1 MREMPETDGKVRSLE
16 KLRKSMAD
24 SRSLLKEHGLKDQ
37 SVIDAVDALTRLN
50 ELVMDPSEE
59 DLQEIGVLFEKIR
72 DATDDITK
80 IVPLFAGTVS
90 QLGQWFQWAM
100 MERSLVVGKHTI
112 EIEPIETEGYILDIG
127 GGGEGIIGK
136 LNGRDAI
143 SIDLSFLTR
152 QDSESLKILMDA
164 SDLKFLSSQFE
175 VAAAFFTFMYIEND
189 DHPKVFREVHRV
201 LKDRGRFLIWDSRIP
216 ESFEDKR
223 FFVLPLEILLPDER
237 VESVYGAKLDHQSL
251 PYFKGLASRSGF
263 EVAGEWE
270 KEEIF
275 FLELKKLPSDNTPE
289 IS

>member
-1 MREMPETDGKVRSLE
+1 MIEMPETDGKVISLE
-16 KLRKSMAD
+16 KLQKSMAN
-24 SRSLLKEHGLKDQ
+24 SRSLLEKHGLKDQ
-37 SVIDAVDALTRLN
+37 SVIDAVNAFTKLD
-50 ELVMDPSEE
+50 ELMVNPSEE
-59 DLQEIGVLFEKIR
+59 DLQEIGVLFEKLR
-72 DATDDITK
+72 DATDDINK
-80 IVPLFAGTVS
+80 IVPLFADTVS
-90 QLGQWFQWAM
+90 QLGQWFEWTI
-100 MERSLVVGKHTI
+100 MERSLVVGKHII

-136 LNGRDAI
+136 LNGRNAI

-152 QDSESLKILMDA
+152 QDSDSLKILMDA
-164 SDLKFLSSQFE
+164 SDLKFLSCQFE

-189 DHPKVFREVHRV
+189 NHWKVFREVHRV
-201 LKDRGRFLIWDSRIP
+201 LKDGGRFLIWDSRMT

-237 VESVYGAKLDHQSL
+237 VQATYGVKLDNQDLH
-251 PYFKGLASRSGF
+251 YFKGLASRSGF

-275 FLELKKLPSDNTPE
+275 FLELKKPPLDNTSE

>member
-1 MREMPETDGKVRSLE
+1 MREMPETDGKIRSPE
-16 KLRKSMAD
+16 KLQKSMAD
-24 SRSLLKEHGLKDQ
+24 SRSLLEKHGLKDQ
-37 SVIDAVDALTRLN
+37 SVIDTVNALTKLDK
-50 ELVMDPSEE
+50 LVVNPSEE

-72 DATDDITK
+72 DATDNITK
-80 IVPLFAGTVS
+80 IAPMFADTITH
-90 QLGQWFQWAM
+90 LGQWFQWTM

-152 QDSESLKILMDA
+152 QDSDSLKILMDA
-164 SDLKFLSSQFE
+164 SDLKFLSCQFE

-201 LKDRGRFLIWDSRIP
+201 LKDGGRFFIWDSRIP

-223 FFVLPLEILLPDER
+223 FFILPLEILLPDER
-237 VESVYGAKLDHQSL
+237 IESTYGVKLDHQSL
-251 PYFKGLASRSGF
+251 SYFKGLASITGF
-263 EVAGEWE
+263 EVAREWE

-275 FLELKKLPSDNTPE
+275 FLELKKILPDKHP
-289 IS
+289 

>member
-1 MREMPETDGKVRSLE
+1 MREMPETDDKVRSLE
-16 KLRKSMAD
+16 KLQKSMAD
-24 SRSLLKEHGLKDQ
+24 SRSLLEKHGLKDQ
-37 SVIDAVDALTRLN
+37 SVIDAVNALTRLD
-50 ELVMDPSEE
+50 ELVVNPSEE
-59 DLQEIGVLFEKIR
+59 GLQEIGVLFEKLR

-80 IVPLFAGTVS
+80 IVPLFADTVS
-90 QLGQWFQWAM
+90 QLGQWFQWTM

-136 LNGRDAI
+136 LNGRNAI

-152 QDSESLKILMDA
+152 QDSDSLKILMDA
-164 SDLKFLSSQFE
+164 SDLKFLSCQFE

-189 DHPKVFREVHRV
+189 NHPKVFREVHRV
-201 LKDRGRFLIWDSRIP
+201 LKDGGRFLIWDSRIP

-223 FFVLPLEILLPDER
+223 FFILPLEILLPDER
-237 VESVYGAKLDHQSL
+237 VDSTYGVKLDHQSL

-275 FLELKKLPSDNTPE
+275 FLELKKLPPDNTP
-289 IS
+289 

>member
-1 MREMPETDGKVRSLE
+1 MPETDDKVRSLG
-16 KLRKSMAD
+16 KLQKSMAD
-24 SRSLLKEHGLKDQ
+24 SRSLLKKHGSKDQ
-37 SVIDAVDALTRLN
+37 SVIDAVNALTRLD
-50 ELVMDPSEE
+50 ELVVSPSEE
-59 DLQEIGVLFEKIR
+59 ALQEIGVLFEKIR

-80 IVPLFAGTVS
+80 IVPLFADTVS
-90 QLGQWFQWAM
+90 QLGEWLQWTM
-100 MERSLVVGKHTI
+100 MESSLVVGKHTI

-143 SIDLSFLTR
+143 SIDISFLTH
-152 QDSESLKILMDA
+152 QDSDSLKILMDA
-164 SDLKFLSSQFE
+164 SDLKLLSCQFE
-175 VAAAFFTFMYIEND
+175 LAVAFFTFMYIEND

-201 LKDRGRFLIWDSRIP
+201 LKDGGRFLIWDSRIP

-223 FFVLPLEILLPDER
+223 FFVLPLEILLPDET
-237 VESVYGAKLDHQSL
+237 VEATYGVKLDHQSL
-251 PYFKGLASRSGF
+251 PYFKGLASRSDF

-275 FLELKKLPSDNTPE
+275 FLELKKLPPDNVPE